1 MPPAGRETI
10 DAATVARLAS
20 LAKLDLSE
28 AERSELAA
36 DLSRIV
42 AYVDQLA
49 QLPLDGVPATAHVAF
64 HDETALREDQPRE
77 CLPRDVVLANAP
89 RSEDDGFAVPTFV
102 DEG

>member
-1 MPPAGRETI
+1 MPSAGRETI
-10 DAATVARLAS
+10 DEATVSRLAS
-20 LAKLDLSE
+20 LAKLDLSD
-28 AERSELAA
+28 AERAGLAE

-49 QLPLDGVPATAHVAF
+49 ELPLDGVPATAHLAF
-64 HDETALREDQPRE
+64 HDQAALRSDEPRE
-77 CLPRDVVLANAP
+77 CLPRELVLAGAP

>member
-10 DAATVARLAS
+10 DEATVARLAS

-28 AERSELAA
+28 AEKSGLAA

-49 QLPLDGVPATAHVAF
+49 ELPLDGVPATAHVAF
-64 HDETALREDQPRE
+64 QDQTALREDEPRE
-77 CLPRDVVLANAP
+77 CLPREVVLVSAP